1 VNCCA
6 IYCRSWSRG
15 AEPATGAAVY
25 AWDWLLAN
33 RLEGLKGIGMKL
45 KILVLSAFLLCSGA
59 GLALE
64 QEETFTDLTPGKDM
78 LDPARLSELL

>member
-1 VNCCA
+1 
-6 IYCRSWSRG
+6 
-15 AEPATGAAVY
+15 
-25 AWDWLLAN
+25 
-33 RLEGLKGIGMKL
+33 MKL